1 MTTVSTLHHVRLDA
15 ADTRTL
21 ASGAAAA
28 VQQAAIFRIEGPGA
42 VGCLQGIVSNDV
54 QKRGPGTICYGA
66 VLTPK
71 GMIIFDCWLLRDGDT
86 IVLVADLSVR
96 QTALD
101 IFRRQLPPRIAKAA
115 DLSDSHRWLTVL
127 GATARQTGIDAGM
140 PATPGQLTRS
150 ADEVLLAQAPLT
162 APFGCCA
169 VGETAAINELA
180 ATMPAA
186 SPGIAAAARIIAGFP
201 ALGAEID
208 EKTLPQEVRFDEHAG
223 VSYDKG
229 CYTGQETVARV
240 HFRGHPNR
248 ELRLLVVPDGVTL
261 DTTALEVVHDDKT
274 VGTIRSLVETPQG
287 SFALA
292 PLRREV
298 PLGAVVSTLGGSAVV
313 GVPPALL

>member
-186 SPGIAAAARIIAGFP
+186 SPRSAPRSTRRRCRRKSASTSTPASATTRGATRARKRWRACISGGIRTAN
-201 ALGAEID
+201 
-208 EKTLPQEVRFDEHAG
+208 
-223 VSYDKG
+223 SG
-229 CYTGQETVARV
+229 CSWC
-240 HFRGHPNR
+240 P
-248 ELRLLVVPDGVTL
+248 
-261 DTTALEVVHDDKT
+261 TA
-274 VGTIRSLVETPQG
+274 
-287 SFALA
+287 
-292 PLRREV
+292 
-298 PLGAVVSTLGGSAVV
+298 
-313 GVPPALL
+313 